1 MNLRRSISITP
12 KHPRETRSS
21 GLALII
27 AAGLCAMPSLAAA
40 QAAPAAPAAVDPH
53 AAQNPIANVVSI
65 PFQDNTSFNVGPY
78 GRPENVLLVQPIV
91 PFSVSSDWTVVS
103 RWVTPIISAPRLSPT
118 SGARS
123 GLGNIEPQFYLTPAH
138 PGSIIWGIGPTVWLP
153 TASDKTLGVNKW
165 GGGIDAVVLTIQGHW
180 LYGVVLNNVWA
191 GSKAPEKV
199 NELTVNPFV
208 FYNFPKGWFLV
219 SAPTATA
226 NWLASDSNQWTVPVG
241 GGFGRVF
248 KLGARTVKAQVQLFD
263 NAWRPSGGAT
273 WASQLQIQF
282 LL

>member
-199 NELTVNPFV
+199 NELTSIISQRAGSW
-208 FYNFPKGWFLV
+208 FPPRRPPPTGSPV
-219 SAPTATA
+219 TAT
-226 NWLASDSNQWTVPVG
+226 S
-241 GGFGRVF
+241 GRS
-248 KLGARTVKAQVQLFD
+248 
-263 NAWRPSGGAT
+263 PSGAALAGCSS
-273 WASQLQIQF
+273 WVRGQ
-282 LL
+282 

>member
-1 MNLRRSISITP
+1 MALRPPNRSLS
-12 KHPRETRSS
+12 RQS
-21 GLALII
+21 GRRAAQLTLALF
-27 AAGLCAMPSLAAA
+27 AALSVVPALADA
-40 QAAPAAPAAVDPH
+40 QIAPAAVDPH

-91 PFSVSSDWTVVS
+91 PISVSSDWTVVS
-103 RWVTPIISAPRLSPT
+103 RWVTPIISTPRLSPT
-118 SGARS
+118 SPVRS

-138 PGSIIWGIGPTVWLP
+138 PGPIIWGVGPTVWLP
-153 TASDKTLGVNKW
+153 TASDKALGVNKW
-165 GGGIDAVVLTIQGHW
+165 GGGIDAVILTIQSHW

-226 NWLASDSNQWTVPVG
+226 NWLASDKGQWTVPVG

-248 KLGARTVKAQVQLFD
+248 KLGSRTVKAQVQLFD

-273 WASQLQIQF
+273 WASQFQVQF